1 MNRHVADPLWHG
13 YIIAYFFLGGI
24 AAGAY
29 AMASLAAL
37 FGTDRDRR
45 STRAAYYLAFPLVC
59 VCGILLIIDLG
70 RPERFLHMLIKS
82 NTWTP
87 MLKWW
92 SPMSI
97 GSWGLSAFGGFSFG
111 SFLGVLAEDGRLGLG
126 RWSHWACAQGRGWF
140 GTLFQIGGTL
150 AGFFLGA
157 YTGTLLS
164 ASNQPLW
171 ADSTWISALFL
182 ASAASTGIAATLL
195 LAPWL
200 GESPDRGT
208 MHRLERLDRF
218 AIVLE
223 ITMIAAFAASL
234 GRFWRAA
241 FFQWPG
247 ILVPAFILPFG
258 LLGPLLLHR
267 IGGRRSTPVA
277 LMLVLAGGL
286 ALRAAVVLMPGPIL
300 LANR

>member
-1 MNRHVADPLWHG
+1 MNRCVADPEWHG
-13 YIIAYFFLGGI
+13 FIIAYFYLGGI

-29 AMASLAAL
+29 AMASLVAL
-37 FGTDRDRR
+37 FGTEEDRR
-45 STRAAYYLAFPLVC
+45 STRAAYYLAFPLVSS
-59 VCGILLIIDLG
+59 CGILLIIDLG
-70 RPERFLHMLIKS
+70 RPERFYHMLIKS

-97 GSWGLSAFGGFSFG
+97 GSWGLSAFGGFSFA
-111 SFLGVLAEDGRLGLG
+111 SFLGVLAEDGRFGLG
-126 RWSHWACAQGRGWF
+126 RWSDWACALGRGWF
-140 GTLFQIGGTL
+140 AKIFQLGGSL

-164 ASNQPLW
+164 ASNQPIW

-200 GESPDRGT
+200 GERPDEGAI
-208 MHRLERLDRF
+208 HRLERLDRF

-223 ITMIAAFAASL
+223 ITMIAVFAASL
-234 GRFWRAA
+234 GRFWRTA
-241 FFQWPG
+241 FLQWPG
-247 ILVPAFILPFG
+247 ILVPVFVLPVG
-258 LLGPLLLHR
+258 LLGPLALHR
-267 IGGRRSTPVA
+267 IGGRRATLVAPV
-277 LMLVLAGGL
+277 LVLVGGL
-286 ALRAAVVLMPGPIL
+286 ALRAAVVLMPGPLL